1 MTPTRLREYEAFDAV
16 LRSGSVTR
24 AAELLGLS
32 QPAVSKLLRSLEL
45 ATGLALF
52 DRVRR
57 RLAPTAE
64 AQRLHQEVARLFA
77 TARRVDE
84 LTRDIRDS
92 GHGEL
97 RIAALPM
104 LGLQFLPSV
113 TKELRKRHPGLRISL
128 AVESSRDVRE
138 SLLRNTADIGF
149 LLPLSEQAPLFHG
162 WTIRTPAVAVLPKA
176 HRLSSRSRLVPQD
189 FEDEPFISLGRA
201 YRMRHLIDALFD
213 GEEVSRRME
222 IETQNAFV
230 ACELA
235 ALEEGITIVDT
246 ITAARFGD
254 RVAVVPVSPSVP
266 IQFNVLLPP
275 TAAPSAPVHALMD
288 LVSDVIGETATIHR
302 NHR

>member
-1 MTPTRLREYEAFDAV
+1 MTPARLREYEAFDAV

-32 QPAVSKLLRSLEL
+32 QPAVSKLLQSLEL

-57 RLAPTAE
+57 RLTPTAE

-92 GHGEL
+92 GQGEL
-97 RIAALPM
+97 RIAALPI
-104 LGLQFLPSV
+104 LGLRFLPGV
-113 TKELRKRHPGLRISL
+113 TKQLRKRHGGLRISL
-128 AVESSRDVRE
+128 AVESSREVRE
-138 SLLRNTADIGF
+138 SLLRNAADIGF
-149 LLPLSEQAPLFHG
+149 VLPLSEQAPLFHG
-162 WTIRTPAVAVLPKA
+162 WTIRTPAVAVIPKD
-176 HRLSSRSRLVPQD
+176 HRLASRSSLTPKD
-189 FEDEPFISLGRA
+189 FENEPFISLGRT

-213 GEEVSRRME
+213 GEAVSRRME

-235 ALEEGITIVDT
+235 ALGEGITIVDT
-246 ITAARFGD
+246 ITAARFND
-254 RVAVVPVSPSVP
+254 RVALVPVSPSVP

-275 TAAPSAPVHALMD
+275 STVPSALIHTLMD
-288 LVSDVIGETATIHR
+288 LVTDELGKTATIHR
-302 NHR
+302 HQR